1 MDEAW
6 VKHISDMDM
15 LREGIG
21 LRGYSQ
27 SDPLQAYA
35 LEGHKTF
42 EEMQDNIDRSVAIF
56 CARMEVR
63 QNFAARPVTKAEGQ
77 TDGKEAAKKKPTVK
91 GNKIK
96 RNDPCPCGSG
106 KKYKQCCGK

>member
-42 EEMQDNIDRSVAIF
+42 EEMQDNIDRSVAVF
-56 CARMEVR
+56 CARMEVK
-63 QNFAARPVTKAEGQ
+63 QNFAPRQVTNAQGE